1 MRALFMAVAAV
12 AIAGGATQPAGA
24 QPTSGEPAFNWTSLY
39 LGVAGGGGFGSTK
52 HTNATTGFN
61 SGNDTG
67 LNGGIVG
74 GTYGYNWQ
82 FDPSWVVGFEGDI
95 SWSPIFDKSHGG
107 GGFCGTPPVGC
118 VTNLQWLGTDRLRA
132 GYLTGDDWLFYAT
145 GGVAFGDIKAGIP
158 GGGCCTEE
166 THTRVGY
173 TFGGGVETPIAPNI
187 SLKLEYL
194 YVDFGRKRNYTDI
207 ATVAPEAELVSAHV
221 NVLRVGLNYEI
232 EP

>member
-1 MRALFMAVAAV
+1 MRGLFLAVAALAV
-12 AIAGGATQPAGA
+12 GIGVTQPAWA
-24 QPTSGEPAFNWTSLY
+24 QPASEPSFNWTGIY

-52 HTNATTGFN
+52 HTNAGN
-61 SGNDTG
+61 GAHSGNNTG

-82 FDPSWVVGFEGDI
+82 IDSSWVVGFEGDI
-95 SWSPIFDKSHGG
+95 SWSPISDKFQDA
-107 GGFCGTPPVGC
+107 GFCITPPAGGC
-118 VTNLQWLGTDRLRA
+118 QTNLHWLGTDRLRV

-145 GGVAFGDIKAGIP
+145 GGVAYGDIRAGIP
-158 GGGCCTEE
+158 FGSCCTNE
-166 THTRVGY
+166 THMRVGY
-173 TFGGGVETPIAPNI
+173 GIGGGVETPIAPAL

-194 YVDFGRKRNYTDI
+194 FVDFGRETNYHLTGLGG
-207 ATVAPEAELVSAHV
+207 TAELVSARV